1 MKTLIMIP
9 ALLIGTFTAFA
20 ADMSNGA
27 DNFYK
32 SDKVTAQKV
41 TFSNQYKMKVA
52 GIYSFPRTLHQKRE
66 VARDHRRAPD
76 GRSEGAERELVC
88 SENR

>member
-1 MKTLIMIP
+1 MVFASSNKPMKTLIMIP

-32 SDKVTAQKV
+32 SDKVTASKV
-41 TFSNQYKMKVA
+41 TFKNHT
-52 GIYSFPRTLHQKRE
+52 R
-66 VARDHRRAPD
+66 
-76 GRSEGAERELVC
+76 
-88 SENR
+88 

>member
-20 ADMSNGA
+20 EDMSNGA

-32 SDKVTAQKV
+32 SDKVTASKV
-41 TFSNQYKMKVA
+41 TFKNQYQMTCRE
-52 GIYSFPRTLHQKRE
+52 SFCPEKRL
-66 VARDHRRAPD
+66 P
-76 GRSEGAERELVC
+76 
-88 SENR
+88 